1 MLSIPFNKS
10 PCQQVN
16 NGNSASAS
24 PVINHRSIS
33 LGSMGGN
40 ANNPVNNNGYSSS
53 SSGSS
58 REKTPSIVEIP
69 PSPVIKNSDGF
80 GFSAKYQPLN
90 IMTDNG
96 KYFPTYFYIQVILFE
111 IDCAILY
118 TNLHAL
124 FCQFISLTN
133 WVNLWTF
140 AEYHVKL

>member
-1 MLSIPFNKS
+1 MGKLLSVPVNKS
-10 PCQQVN
+10 PYQQVN

-40 ANNPVNNNGYSSS
+40 VNNNGYSSS

-69 PSPVIKNSDGF
+69 PSPVTKSLSSDGF

-90 IMTDNG
+90 IMSDNG
-96 KYFPTYFYIQVILFE
+96 KKFPT
-111 IDCAILY
+111 
-118 TNLHAL
+118 
-124 FCQFISLTN
+124 
-133 WVNLWTF
+133 
-140 AEYHVKL
+140 

>member
-1 MLSIPFNKS
+1 MQPSTFLLTVLLSIPVNKL

-69 PSPVIKNSDGF
+69 PSPVIKSSDGF

-90 IMTDNG
+90 IMSDNG
-96 KYFPTYFYIQVILFE
+96 KYLTYG
-111 IDCAILY
+111 
-118 TNLHAL
+118 T
-124 FCQFISLTN
+124 
-133 WVNLWTF
+133 
-140 AEYHVKL
+140 

>member
-1 MLSIPFNKS
+1 MGKLLSVPFNNS
-10 PCQQVN
+10 PYQQVN

-24 PVINHRSIS
+24 PITNHRSIS

-69 PSPVIKNSDGF
+69 PSPVTKNLSSDGF

-90 IMTDNG
+90 IMSDNG
-96 KYFPTYFYIQVILFE
+96 K
-111 IDCAILY
+111 
-118 TNLHAL
+118 
-124 FCQFISLTN
+124 
-133 WVNLWTF
+133 
-140 AEYHVKL
+140 

>member
-1 MLSIPFNKS
+1 MVLLSIPFDTLS
-10 PCQQVN
+10 CQQVN

-33 LGSMGGN
+33 LGNMGGN

-69 PSPVIKNSDGF
+69 PSPVIKSSDGF

-90 IMTDNG
+90 IMSDNG
-96 KYFPTYFYIQVILFE
+96 K
-111 IDCAILY
+111 
-118 TNLHAL
+118 
-124 FCQFISLTN
+124 
-133 WVNLWTF
+133 
-140 AEYHVKL
+140 

>member
-1 MLSIPFNKS
+1 
-10 PCQQVN
+10 
-16 NGNSASAS
+16 
-24 PVINHRSIS
+24 
-33 LGSMGGN
+33 MGGN

-96 KYFPTYFYIQVILFE
+96 K
-111 IDCAILY
+111 
-118 TNLHAL
+118 
-124 FCQFISLTN
+124 
-133 WVNLWTF
+133 
-140 AEYHVKL
+140 